1 MPTDRYSSNRNLWRK
16 TTSTFRRQKPQLIEL
31 LDVETRLSYSID
43 LTRITRERSPYERR
57 RSNPGYFDPEL
68 LVGEYEE
75 GLIEFTDEVSKSFVF
90 DVPFSGIPFIVFSTE
105 ESSNVNVFGLE
116 VTAEGATVGLS
127 APPYSSDVRY
137 RAIYSTTYPAI
148 VSSSFSQ
155 SFTASAG
162 SFVTDN
168 SVFEFGDMATVQF
181 QPVPDIRSSPVYVG
195 PEPDYEPYDTNVAI
209 THLVAEGS
217 NVSHT
222 GSVEIGIS
230 APMSNNNEVHF
241 IAVIGAMP
249 GEMN

>member
-31 LDVETRLSYSID
+31 LDVRTQLSYSID
-43 LTRITRERSPYERR
+43 LTRITRERSPYERK
-57 RSNPGYFDPEL
+57 PYDAFFMPEL
-68 LVGEYEE
+68 FVGEYEE
-75 GLIEFTDEVSKSFVF
+75 GLIEFTDEVSQSFVF
-90 DVPFSGIPFIVFSTE
+90 DVPFSGIPFIVFSVE
-105 ESSNVNVFGLE
+105 EPSNVNVFGLE

-127 APPYSSDVRY
+127 APFSSDIRY

-249 GEMN
+249 AEMN